1 MPAVRKRGRRFV
13 SGRSAACGRGE
24 GCKLKYVFCLHV
36 GFSWRSQNAFFENKS
51 LSGVN
56 IARKSVQV

>member
-13 SGRSAACGRGE
+13 AGRSAACGRGD

-36 GFSWRSQNAFFENKS
+36 VFS
-51 LSGVN
+51 
-56 IARKSVQV
+56 